1 MEIINLVKE
10 LFQSVTCVC
19 KAAVL
24 GSTAPRFGRARRPT
38 RLVSGERINQS
49 TVNKKILVKFPLSDD
64 KSQPF
69 LAKHVSA
76 SMNFCWLYQSVRTNI
91 YSLTSFSLFGPPHFK
106 YLDTKYFSRREID
119 RDSKQTSD
127 PSERENL
134 PGNFSMLRRVKHAV
148 FCNDTSI
155 EFSVAFHCSGTFVSQ
170 LFRWF
175 ARWKSGVRG
184 FRSS

>member
-69 LAKHVSA
+69 PAEHVSA

-91 YSLTSFSLFGPPHFK
+91 YSLRSFNLFGPPHFK
-106 YLDTKYFSRREID
+106 YFSRQEIG

-134 PGNFSMLRRVKHAV
+134 PANFSMLRRVKRAV
-148 FCNDTSI
+148 FCNDSSI
-155 EFSVAFHCSGTFVSQ
+155 EFSIAFHCPGIFVSL
-170 LFRWF
+170 LFRSL
-175 ARWKSGVRG
+175 AR
-184 FRSS
+184 